1 MNQRF
6 SIVPVFYLAFLLIP
20 LYWLLTMSF
29 KPMKELAGQLT
40 LYPKSPTRITTKS
53 FSVIRV
59 GNWALSMQRS
69 MS

>member
-6 SIVPVFYLAFLLIP
+6 SIVPVFYLVFLLIS

-40 LYPKSPTRITTKS
+40 LYPK
-53 FSVIRV
+53 
-59 GNWALSMQRS
+59 LL
-69 MS
+69 